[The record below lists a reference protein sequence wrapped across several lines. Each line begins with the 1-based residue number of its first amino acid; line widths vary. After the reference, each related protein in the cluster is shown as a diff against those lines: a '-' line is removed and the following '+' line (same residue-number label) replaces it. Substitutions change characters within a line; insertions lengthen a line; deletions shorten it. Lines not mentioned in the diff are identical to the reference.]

1 MLTLFKSATRTV
13 LIVMTFSFCILT
25 FLNIVDPK
33 DFVTA
38 MFMVL
43 SFYFWKTQSP
53 PVTEET
59 NAR

>member
-25 FLNIVDPK
+25 FLNIVDSK

-43 SFYFWKTQSP
+43 SFYF
-53 PVTEET
+53 
-59 NAR
+59 